1 MSILPNRH
9 ASSRLILWGI
19 TVTLTTV
26 VPTSTQAEF
35 SSRVQDRIPTVYVAE
50 VDAIIHPVSAEFM
63 LQTIAR
69 ADNED
74 VELIVFILR
83 TPGGLVES
91 TRTITS
97 SMITSRTPVVVYV
110 SPSGARAA
118 SAGFFITL
126 AADVAAMAPG
136 THIGAAHP
144 VSGSGQ
150 QMDETTSQ
158 KATEDL
164 SAFARSLAT
173 QRHRNVELSESAVT
187 ESKAFTEEEA
197 LSAEPPLIDLIAVDL
212 EDLLAQLDG
221 QTLSR
226 FNGESIL
233 VHTAGARIERLE
245 MTWRQNVLSAI
256 ARPEIAYLLFSLG
269 TLGLTIELWS
279 PGAVVPGIVGGLCL
293 LLAFFAFQILPVNIA
308 GVLLMVFGLTLLA
321 LEMVSTSFGLLAAG
335 GIVSLMLGSLILIDS
350 PMPELQV
357 GLNFIIPV
365 TLALATIMLLL
376 ARLVVRVQRERSV
389 SGSSGMLNKVGR
401 TLTAIAPGG
410 TGKVS
415 AHGEIWTA
423 TAEESISVGETI
435 TVVDVT
441 GLTLIV
447 RRFAAVSHEGDNR

>member
-173 QRHRNVELSESAVT
+173 QRHRNVELSETAVT

-197 LSAEPPLIDLIAVDL
+197 LSAEPP
-212 EDLLAQLDG
+212 
-221 QTLSR
+221 
-226 FNGESIL
+226 
-233 VHTAGARIERLE
+233 
-245 MTWRQNVLSAI
+245 
-256 ARPEIAYLLFSLG
+256 
-269 TLGLTIELWS
+269 
-279 PGAVVPGIVGGLCL
+279 
-293 LLAFFAFQILPVNIA
+293 
-308 GVLLMVFGLTLLA
+308 
-321 LEMVSTSFGLLAAG
+321 
-335 GIVSLMLGSLILIDS
+335 
-350 PMPELQV
+350 
-357 GLNFIIPV
+357 
-365 TLALATIMLLL
+365 
-376 ARLVVRVQRERSV
+376 
-389 SGSSGMLNKVGR
+389 
-401 TLTAIAPGG
+401 
-410 TGKVS
+410 
-415 AHGEIWTA
+415 
-423 TAEESISVGETI
+423 
-435 TVVDVT
+435 
-441 GLTLIV
+441 
-447 RRFAAVSHEGDNR
+447 

>member
-1 MSILPNRH
+1 MPILLNRH
-9 ASSRLILWGI
+9 VSRRLILWSI
-19 TVTLTTV
+19 TVSLTTV
-26 VPTSTQAEF
+26 VPASTEAEF
-35 SSRVQDRIPTVYVAE
+35 SSRVQDGIPTVYVAE
-50 VDAIIHPVSAEFM
+50 VDAIIHPVSAEFI

-144 VSGSGQ
+144 VSGGGQ

-164 SAFARSLAT
+164 SAFARSLAK
-173 QRHRNVELSESAVT
+173 QRDRNVKLSEMAVT

-212 EDLLAQLDG
+212 EDLLVQLDG
-221 QTLSR
+221 RNLSR
-226 FNGESIL
+226 FNGESTL
-233 VHTAGARIERLE
+233 VHTAGARIEFLE

-279 PGAVVPGIVGGLCL
+279 PGTIVPGIVGGLCL

-308 GVLLMVFGLTLLA
+308 GVLLIVFGLTLLA

-335 GIVSLMLGSLILIDS
+335 GIVSLMFGSLILIDS

-365 TLALATIMLLL
+365 TLALTTIMLLL

-389 SGSSGMLNKVGR
+389 TGSSGMLNKVGR
-401 TLTAIAPGG
+401 TLTAIEPGR

-415 AHGEIWTA
+415 ARGEIWTA
-423 TAEESISVGETI
+423 TAEESISTGETI

>member
-1 MSILPNRH
+1 MPILLNRYV
-9 ASSRLILWGI
+9 SSRLILWGI
-19 TVTLTTV
+19 TVILTTV
-26 VPTSTQAEF
+26 VPASTQDEF

-118 SAGFFITL
+118 SAGFLITL

-173 QRHRNVELSESAVT
+173 QRHRNVELSETAVT

-197 LSAEPPLIDLIAVDL
+197 LSAEPPLIDLIAVNL

-376 ARLVVRVQRERSV
+376 ARLVVRVQRGRSV
-389 SGSSGMLNKVGR
+389 TGSSGMLNEVGR

-415 AHGEIWTA
+415 ARGEIWTA
-423 TAEESISVGETI
+423 TGEESISVGETI

-447 RRFAAVSHEGDNR
+447 RRFATVSDEGDNR